1 MEELVNKF
9 ETFDMN
15 ESQNVITEFISK
27 VENDHQSDILLKLYC
42 GRSGNMY
49 LSDYKF
55 EEQIIRVEMLG
66 SRTSKGCREQYT
78 ISINNSNRVSCN
90 CKDFTFRS
98 NKLGIVCKHICF
110 ILCKVSGILDTTF
123 FETKKLTDFQFNKIK
138 KILENNALWK
148 NRYISVKDIN
158 KEFQNNNNNF
168 NPSDICPICCDSFQ
182 DKSKTISCPQC
193 KNYIHEKCM
202 SIWLERKKTCVY
214 CRSEIFSDYI
224 NDVSRII

>member
-9 ETFDMN
+9 ETIDMN
-15 ESQNVITEFISK
+15 DNQNVITEFISN
-27 VENDHQSDILLKLYC
+27 VENDYQSNILLKLYC

-78 ISINNSNRVSCN
+78 ISINNNCVSCN

-110 ILCKVSGILDTTF
+110 ILCKVAGILDTKF
-123 FETKKLTDFQFNKIK
+123 FETKKLTNLQFNKIK
-138 KILENNALWK
+138 SKI
-148 NRYISVKDIN
+148 
-158 KEFQNNNNNF
+158 F
-168 NPSDICPICCDSFQ
+168 
-182 DKSKTISCPQC
+182 
-193 KNYIHEKCM
+193 
-202 SIWLERKKTCVY
+202 
-214 CRSEIFSDYI
+214 
-224 NDVSRII
+224 